1 MVFQSAC
8 NMRLA
13 GIEDTVELLEKQL
26 ASEMSKMTLEEALML
41 VRAFSLYLSLMG
53 IAETHHRAIGMHF
66 YVAFNPTYI
75 SIITCV
81 KDNSVLPLSFNSSCV
96 IIKYFKFNSPSSA
109 CTTGDWTAFLKSIC
123 SLLHVNKIFEVG
135 ISGSLQEQMKY
146 LKLDIVQ
153 KAGSCIST
161 DLAYVIGVIDVSRSK
176 DKGSVTRLLMVK
188 TFLNRLEGIY
198 ILILWIMTKFKVFV
212 FRNKCLS
219 TFSSLNEWIR
229 NLFN

>member
-1 MVFQSAC
+1 MASQSAC
-8 NMRLA
+8 NMKLA
-13 GIEDTVELLEKQL
+13 RIEDTVELLEKQL

-41 VRAFSLYLSLMG
+41 VRAFSLYLTLMG

-109 CTTGDWTAFLKSIC
+109 CITGDWTAFLKSIY

-135 ISGSLQEQMKY
+135 ISGSLQEKMKY
-146 LKLDIVQ
+146 LNLDIVQ

-161 DLAYVIGVIDVSRSK
+161 DLAYVYELVIGVIDVSRSK
-176 DKGSVTRLLMVK
+176 DKGYVTSVLVLVVVCTMD
-188 TFLNRLEGIY
+188 I
-198 ILILWIMTKFKVFV
+198 IMLILGQPSRI
-212 FRNKCLS
+212 S
-219 TFSSLNEWIR
+219 GLN
-229 NLFN
+229 LKMCG